1 MSFWIV
7 AKSRESPGAR
17 PQIVDPSTG
26 AMRYESRMPR
36 TWDPSAV
43 EPGAALE
50 RLIDGN
56 RRFVANKRRR
66 ILVSPADVADAQ
78 QPFAV
83 ILGCSDAR
91 VPAEIVFDQG
101 VGDLFVIRVAGHV
114 VNPSQ
119 IGSVEFAVSQFGT
132 RLVLVLG
139 HTRCGAVSATLR
151 TLVEGETPES
161 RHIAAITDRIAPNI
175 APLLAVA
182 DPAERLERAV
192 IANVRAAMDHLC
204 HGSRALDELTQN
216 GRLQVRGAVYQIAT
230 GKVEFL
236 DGGCTHDSDP
246 ASPTS
251 TP

>member
-1 MSFWIV
+1 
-7 AKSRESPGAR
+7 
-17 PQIVDPSTG
+17 
-26 AMRYESRMPR
+26 MRYESRMPR
-36 TWDPSAV
+36 TWDPTAV
-43 EPGAALE
+43 EPATGLE
-50 RLIDGN
+50 RLVEGN
-56 RRFVANKRRR
+56 RRFVAGKRRR

-83 ILGCSDAR
+83 IIGCSDAR

-119 IGSVEFAVSQFGT
+119 IGSVEYAVSQFGT

-139 HTRCGAVSATLR
+139 HTRCGAVTATLR

-161 RHIAAITDRIAPNI
+161 RHIEAITDRIAPNI
-175 APLLAVA
+175 APLLSVV

-192 IANVRAAMDHLC
+192 VANVRAAMDHLC
-204 HGSRALDELTQN
+204 HGSRELDELTQN
-216 GRLQVRGAVYQIAT
+216 GRLQVRGAVYHLED

-236 DGGCTHDSDP
+236 EGGCTQTRDP
-246 ASPTS
+246 AQPLSA
-251 TP
+251 